1 MGLREIFRLEEST
14 ERLARGIYNFL
25 FRVAVFSI
33 AILTLVGVGIG
44 VSFVV
49 IQGGV
54 LIGLD
59 AKTQDYLKAGS
70 GVLYVLLV
78 IGSFL
83 FALGDLAQ
91 LLWYYFFRGVGSDD
105 RE

>member
-59 AKTQDYLKAGS
+59 AKDPGLSESRFRSSVRIAS
-70 GVLYVLLV
+70 DRLV
-78 IGSFL
+78 PVCTG
-83 FALGDLAQ
+83 
-91 LLWYYFFRGVGSDD
+91 
-105 RE
+105 